1 MLQIPAALASV
12 KMSLLKSLLVAKM
25 AILLLFIR
33 TIFTSNMK
41 RQKVIIVKAPP
52 DTHDHYFHHPYEDP
66 EDNKPGYFGKGPAW
80 MQSIL

>member
-1 MLQIPAALASV
+1 
-12 KMSLLKSLLVAKM
+12 
-25 AILLLFIR
+25 
-33 TIFTSNMK
+33 MK